1 MKKGD
6 RFEKAYK
13 QGTLEGMEIWIDRVT
28 GVNYLV
34 YFSGYR
40 GGITPLLDGEGQPVV
55 TPVAER

>member
-1 MKKGD
+1 MDGKEVYRVKKGD

-34 YFSGYR
+34 YFSGYKGALR
-40 GGITPLLDGEGQPVV
+40 PFWTEKGS
-55 TPVAER
+55 